1 MPTTFCVQFF
11 DAMEKLLGDHVGTH
25 CSRSLI
31 FSHMALPRMLYVV
44 NSIRHVKGIVI
55 LEEEIPLILGLA
67 FHVMGM

>member
-1 MPTTFCVQFF
+1 
-11 DAMEKLLGDHVGTH
+11 MEKLLGDHVGTH